1 MKRFILFIITMKV
14 CLIALHASQ
23 IRPIP
28 MSMEVD
34 AKKVELGRKLFFDT
48 ILSKDNTVSCAS
60 CHDLQNGGD
69 DGLKFSFG
77 INGQEG
83 EINSPT
89 VYNAVF
95 NFRQFWDGR
104 AKTLKDQASFPIEN
118 PVELGHSREALVK
131 ILKSNESYVDLFS
144 DIYKNGVS
152 KDNISDAIA
161 EFEKTLITPN
171 APFDK
176 YLKGDENAITQK
188 EKDGYKLFKYKGCI
202 ICHNGVNV
210 GGNLFNKFGIYKD
223 TKSTQMGRYN
233 ITKREEDRYVFKVPS
248 LRNIE
253 LTAPYMHDGRFDTLK
268 DAVEFMAKYQLGRY
282 MEENEIDAIVA
293 FLNSLTGEIPKSIK
307 VLK

>member
-1 MKRFILFIITMKV
+1 MKRFILFIIIIQLYV
-14 CLIALHASQ
+14 VVIEASQ
-23 IRPIP
+23 IRPVP
-28 MSMEVD
+28 MSIEVD
-34 AKKVELGRKLFFDT
+34 EKKVELGRKLFFDT
-48 ILSKDNTVSCAS
+48 ILSKDNTISCAS

-77 INGQEG
+77 ISGQEG
-83 EINSPT
+83 EINAPT

-95 NFRQFWDGR
+95 NFCQFWDGR
-104 AKTLKDQASFPIEN
+104 AKDLKDQASFPIEN
-118 PVELGHSREALVK
+118 PVEFGHSREALVK
-131 ILKSNESYVDLFS
+131 ILKSNEIYVDLFN
-144 DIYKNGVS
+144 DIYKNGIS

-171 APFDK
+171 APFDR
-176 YLKGDENAITQK
+176 YLKGDENAITKK

-202 ICHNGVNV
+202 ICHNGVNI

-233 ITKREEDRYVFKVPS
+233 ITKKEEDRYVFKVPS